1 MRILLLPL
9 RRHSIIYD
17 IRRGKLAEL
26 AGLSSG
32 AATTVI
38 DRMEKSGF
46 VRREPV
52 PQDRRKTI
60 L

>member
-1 MRILLLPL
+1 M
-9 RRHSIIYD
+9 
-17 IRRGKLAEL
+17 AAL

-38 DRMEKSGF
+38 DRLEKSGF
-46 VRREPV
+46 VRREPI